1 MKIVGLDLAGVEHRP
16 TGYCL
21 LTGRQAETSLL
32 YKDAEIL
39 TKIGEVQPAVVA
51 IDAPLSLPPGRKSI
65 EERTGNHL
73 RECDRELLKRGIKF
87 FPVTLGPMR
96 KLTQRGINPRQILD
110 GKGFAAN
117 RSLPRRR
124 SRRFGNTSKT
134 KRPRQ
139 AEAGLGKLGI
149 KDLKNQLSDHELDT
163 VTCAYVGKLFL
174 EDKAVTYGAPNQG
187 IVMPNGEKASK

>member
-21 LTGRQAETSLL
+21 LTGRQTETSLL

-139 AEAGLGKLGI
+139 AEGWFGEVRHKGSEKPI
-149 KDLKNQLSDHELDT
+149 KR
-163 VTCAYVGKLFL
+163 
-174 EDKAVTYGAPNQG
+174 P
-187 IVMPNGEKASK
+187 

>member
-21 LTGRQAETSLL
+21 LTGRQTETSLL
-32 YKDAEIL
+32 YKDDEIL

-96 KLTQRGINPRQILD
+96 KLTQRGINLRQILE
-110 GKGFAAN
+110 
-117 RSLPRRR
+117 RER
-124 SRRFGNTSKT
+124 
-134 KRPRQ
+134 
-139 AEAGLGKLGI
+139 I
-149 KDLKNQLSDHELDT
+149 
-163 VTCAYVGKLFL
+163 C
-174 EDKAVTYGAPNQG
+174 
-187 IVMPNGEKASK
+187 